1 MTELPHHLPVVMGP
15 VELPAGIAEGH
26 HADLASVW
34 HTPESFVLDF
44 LAIKAPPTT
53 VEDEVGQ
60 PVSVIETVV
69 STRVRMA
76 PTHVFNL
83 MQALNQELN
92 RWEQETGH
100 SPVPPSEA

>member
-1 MTELPHHLPVVMGP
+1 MTEQPHTMPAVLGP
-15 VELPAGIAEGH
+15 VELPAEVAEGH

-53 VEDEVGQ
+53 AEDELGQ
-60 PVSVIETVV
+60 AVSVIETVV

-83 MQALNQELN
+83 MQALNEELN

-100 SPVPPSEA
+100 SPAPSSGD